1 MFATWIVCLFALVMS
16 ATFFWQSFSI
26 QTIAADP
33 AGPAIVPQILCVL
46 TGMAALAQMLKLLLA
61 EGGLVTIST
70 TVKDFLAG
78 FQGGLRG
85 PEVDNQRVAFAIVLS
100 ALYPWAMQNIGF
112 IIATA
117 IMIAILSWLCQL
129 RFWRGVAMSV
139 ITPVAIYYLFS
150 EVLQAR
156 VPRGD
161 LFDIFSLI

>member
-46 TGMAALAQMLKLLLA
+46 TGTAALAQMLKLLLA
-61 EGGLVTIST
+61 EGGIVALST
-70 TVKDFLAG
+70 TVSGFFAG
-78 FQGGLRG
+78 FRDGLRG
-85 PEVDNQRVAFAIVLS
+85 PEVDNQRVAFAIVIS

-112 IIATA
+112 ILATA
-117 IMIAILSWLCQL
+117 AMIAIVSWLCQL
-129 RFWRGVAMSV
+129 RFWRGLAMTV
-139 ITPVAIYYLFS
+139 ITPVAIFYLFS
-150 EVLQAR
+150 SVLQAR

-161 LFDIFSLI
+161 LFDILSLI